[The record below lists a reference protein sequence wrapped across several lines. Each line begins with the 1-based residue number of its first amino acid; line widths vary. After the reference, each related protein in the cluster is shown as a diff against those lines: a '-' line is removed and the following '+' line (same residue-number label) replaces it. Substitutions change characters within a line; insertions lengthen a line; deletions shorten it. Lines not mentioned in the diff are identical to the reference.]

1 MGARSKNSKIKNPV
15 MLDEQD
21 IENLGGVENDTSI
34 DQEKM
39 ILDKFPQIAILYRQ
53 KLAVLNAMDSSD
65 DVGIAAML
73 HLITLAI
80 PLVRDS
86 AKSILREERDKF
98 KQYVRDEV
106 HLSVPLAGYAIPGEQ
121 HLRSVEEGNRCKKAY
136 WYLKNNPDLPFYNQ
150 TEYNQYAE
158 DALLWRRMM
167 NNPVS
172 MRKSTWRSNLMLDVD
187 DALAIVDAALDDA
200 GILKSTRGFEP
211 AGGEP

>member
-1 MGARSKNSKIKNPV
+1 MGVRSKNRETKDPV
-15 MLDEQD
+15 LLDQKD
-21 IENLGGVENDTSI
+21 IEEMGGIETDTSI

-39 ILDKFPQIAILYRQ
+39 ILDKFPQIATLYRQ
-53 KLAVLNAMDSSD
+53 KLAVLNAMDNSD
-65 DVGIAAML
+65 DVGISAML

-80 PLVRDS
+80 PLVRDN

-121 HLRSVEEGNRCKKAY
+121 HLRSVEEGRRCQDAY
-136 WYLKNNPDLPFYNQ
+136 WHLRDNPDLRFYNR
-150 TEYNQYAE
+150 TEYEMYEE
-158 DALLWRRMM
+158 DAALWRRMM
-167 NNPVS
+167 NNPVN
-172 MRKSTWRSNLMLDVD
+172 MRKSTWLAKLMIEVD